1 MDSIKSWMVGQK
13 FLNKQHFS
21 FWNLKKK
28 KKTFTQVKF
37 QFQLKFLGTF
47 VVWSWKVDDAVNWLF
62 ILGYLKFFVT
72 SGSNIE
78 YFSS

>member
-1 MDSIKSWMVGQK
+1 MDSFKSWMVGQK
-13 FLNKQHFS
+13 FLNKQHFP

-28 KKTFTQVKF
+28 TTKNIHTGEIPVLTEIFGYINC
-37 QFQLKFLGTF
+37 LKLKGG
-47 VVWSWKVDDAVNWLF
+47 WCSELAIYL
-62 ILGYLKFFVT
+62 YLKFFVT

>member
-1 MDSIKSWMVGQK
+1 MDSFKSWMVGQK
-13 FLNKQHFS
+13 FLNKKHFS

-28 KKTFTQVKF
+28 NNIHTGEIPGLTEI
-37 QFQLKFLGTF
+37 LGTL